1 MVLVIEHRIIRVSL
15 GIQAY
20 EIIATEFAAIRH
32 DELVDNVSNARV
44 PIGIKNSPKDAR
56 DAFRDAL
63 DICERRK
70 RRRHSIPK

>member
-1 MVLVIEHRIIRVSL
+1 MVLVIEHRLIKLSL

-20 EIIATEFAAIRH
+20 AIIATEFAAIRH
-32 DELVDNVSNARV
+32 ELVDNLSNARV